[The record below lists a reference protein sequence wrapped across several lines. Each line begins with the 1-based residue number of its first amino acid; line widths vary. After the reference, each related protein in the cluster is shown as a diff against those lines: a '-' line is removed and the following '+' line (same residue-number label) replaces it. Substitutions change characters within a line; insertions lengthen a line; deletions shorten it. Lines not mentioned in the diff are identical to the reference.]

1 MRVTSR
7 FLLAL
12 AAAGALA
19 CSTGEV
25 KYVVTGSDSP
35 ADGATAY
42 VVDQISLIPI
52 DSAVVSGG
60 SFRMK
65 GKAAKNAFL
74 SVSVDGADY
83 PFFNDG
89 KPVRVNLADGTLT
102 GSALNTKLTECEK
115 RNREVYAEYIRYID
129 EYDSLPVDEQEAR
142 AEEFMTQYRLKIKE
156 YADFYVGLIEENIA
170 SLIPVAF
177 VEHLPSVVSAADDWD
192 KAAGEKK
199 LAEVLDANPEVARHP
214 YVIDL
219 NRRMAESDARRKQRQ
234 DSRRAFVGE
243 PFWDLMESDPDG
255 NPHLLS
261 EYVGKGRWVL
271 VNFWASWCG
280 FCKVENPN
288 QLAAYRKYHRKGF
301 DIVGL
306 SFDSE
311 KEAWLKAIDGWEMP
325 WIQLSD
331 LKGGETVAVGV
342 YAVSGLPDNLLIDP
356 EGTVVARGVFGEDLE
371 KRLSEIFE

>member
-1 MRVTSR
+1 MRVIST

-19 CSTGEV
+19 CSTDEA

-35 ADGATAY
+35 ADGST
-42 VVDQISLIPI
+42 VFIVDQISMTPI

-60 SFRMK
+60 AFRMK
-65 GKAAKNAFL
+65 GKAPKDAFL
-74 SVSVDGADY
+74 AVSVDGTDF

-89 KPVRVNLADGTLT
+89 KHVRVNLADGTLT
-102 GSALNTKLTECEK
+102 GSALNTKLSECEK
-115 RNREVYAEYIRYID
+115 RNQEVYAAYIGFID

-142 AEEFMTQYRLKIKE
+142 NEEFMAQYRLEIRK
-156 YADFYVGLIEENIA
+156 YADFYVGLIEENIG

-177 VEHLPSVVSAADDWD
+177 VEHLPSIVSAADDWD

-199 LAEVLDANPEVARHP
+199 LAEVLAANPEVARHP

-219 NRRMAESDARRKQRQ
+219 NRRMAESDARRKQRH
-234 DSRRAFVGE
+234 DSRRAFVGK
-243 PFWDLMESDPDG
+243 PFWDLMESDPEG

-261 EYVGKGRWVL
+261 EYVGQGRWVL
-271 VNFWASWCG
+271 VDFWASWCG
-280 FCKVENPN
+280 FCKAENPN
-288 QLAAYRKYHRKGF
+288 QIAAYKKYHRKGF

-306 SFDSE
+306 SFDDDR
-311 KEAWLKAIDGWEMP
+311 EAWLKAIADWNMP
-325 WIQLSD
+325 WIHLSD
-331 LKGGETVAVGV
+331 LMGWQTVASGT

-356 EGTVVARGVFGEDLE
+356 DGTIVARGVFGEDLE

>member
-12 AAAGALA
+12 AAAGALS
-19 CSTGEV
+19 CSADKA

-35 ADGATAY
+35 ADGATVY
-42 VVDQISLIPI
+42 IMDQISMTPI

-60 SFRMK
+60 AFQMK

-74 SVSVDGADY
+74 SVSVYGADF

-89 KPVRVNLADGTLT
+89 KPVSVNLADGTLT
-102 GSALNTKLTECEK
+102 GSDLNTKLSECER
-115 RNREVYAEYIRYID
+115 RNQEVYAAYIGFID
-129 EYDSLPVDEQEAR
+129 EYDSLPVEEQDAK
-142 AEEFMTQYRLKIKE
+142 AGEFMAQYRLEIRK
-156 YADFYVGLIEENIA
+156 YADFYVGLIEENIG

-177 VEHLPSVVSAADDWD
+177 VEHLPSIVSAADDWD

-219 NRRMAESDARRKQRQ
+219 NRRMAEYEARRKQRH
-234 DSRRAFVGE
+234 DERRAFIGE

-261 EYVGKGRWVL
+261 EYVGQGRWVL
-271 VNFWASWCG
+271 VDFWSSTCG
-280 FCKVENPN
+280 FCRAENPN
-288 QLAAYRKYHRKGF
+288 QLAAYKKYHRKGF
-301 DIVGL
+301 DIVSL
-306 SFDSE
+306 SFDDDR
-311 KEAWLKAIDGWEMP
+311 EAWLKAIADWDMP
-325 WIQLSD
+325 WIHLSD
-331 LKGGETVAVGV
+331 LKGWETVAAGV

-356 EGTVVARGVFGEDLE
+356 EGTVVARGMFGEDLE
-371 KRLSEIFE
+371 KRLSEIFK

>member
-1 MRVTSR
+1 MRVIST

-19 CSTGEV
+19 CSTDEA

-35 ADGATAY
+35 ADGST
-42 VVDQISLIPI
+42 VFIVDQISMTPI

-60 SFRMK
+60 AFRMK
-65 GKAAKNAFL
+65 GKAPKDAFL
-74 SVSVDGADY
+74 AVSVDGTDF

-89 KPVRVNLADGTLT
+89 KHVRVNLADGTLT
-102 GSALNTKLTECEK
+102 GSALNTKLSECEK
-115 RNREVYAEYIRYID
+115 RNQEVYAAYIGFID

-142 AEEFMTQYRLKIKE
+142 NEEFMAQYRLEIRK
-156 YADFYVGLIEENIA
+156 YADFYVGLIEENIG

-177 VEHLPSVVSAADDWD
+177 VEHLPSIVSAADDWD

-199 LAEVLDANPEVARHP
+199 LAEVLAANPEVARHP

-219 NRRMAESDARRKQRQ
+219 NRRMAESDARRKQRH
-234 DSRRAFVGE
+234 DSRRAFIGE
-243 PFWDLMESDPDG
+243 PFWDLMESDPDC
-255 NPHLLS
+255 NSHLLS
-261 EYVGKGRWVL
+261 EYVGQGRWVL
-271 VNFWASWCG
+271 VDFWASWCG
-280 FCKVENPN
+280 FCRAEKPN
-288 QLAAYRKYHRKGF
+288 QLAAYTKYHRKGF

-306 SFDSE
+306 SFDDD
-311 KEAWLKAIDGWEMP
+311 KEAWLKAIADWNMP
-325 WIQLSD
+325 WIHLSD
-331 LKGGETVAVGV
+331 LMGWQTVASGT

-356 EGTVVARGVFGEDLE
+356 DGTIVARGVFGEDLE

>member
-1 MRVTSR
+1 MRKFDAVVIGGGPGGYECAIRLSQNGLKTALVEKDELGGTCLNRGCIPTKALLHAAELYHGAKEAAR
-7 FLLAL
+7 FGVSA
-12 AAAGALA
+12 
-19 CSTGEV
+19 GEV
-25 KYVVTGSDSP
+25 RFDYAAMVQNSKDVSKRLRDGVAFLEKNHGVT
-35 ADGATAY
+35 
-42 VVDQISLIPI
+42 VFH

-65 GKAAKNAFL
+65 GKAPKDAFL
-74 SVSVDGADY
+74 AVSVDGADY

-115 RNREVYAEYIRYID
+115 RNQEVYAEYIRYID

-199 LAEVLDANPEVARHP
+199 LAEVLEANPEVARHP

-219 NRRMAESDARRKQRQ
+219 NRRLNPTPGGSSART
-234 DSRRAFVGE
+234 A
-243 PFWDLMESDPDG
+243 
-255 NPHLLS
+255 
-261 EYVGKGRWVL
+261 
-271 VNFWASWCG
+271 
-280 FCKVENPN
+280 
-288 QLAAYRKYHRKGF
+288 
-301 DIVGL
+301 
-306 SFDSE
+306 
-311 KEAWLKAIDGWEMP
+311 
-325 WIQLSD
+325 
-331 LKGGETVAVGV
+331 
-342 YAVSGLPDNLLIDP
+342 
-356 EGTVVARGVFGEDLE
+356 VARSLANRSGTSWNPT
-371 KRLSEIFE
+371 RTAIPTC